1 MRQHDQS
8 QMYWMRIKFVLSS
21 SVFHVA
27 TTCWLLIFSRL
38 ISMILWYVEREFKRK
53 IKIIRNKYK
62 RTIIWQMR
70 DETCLWIWIEILIF
84 IEYNSVHNR
93 YNDEFQVWRQK
104 SLLSSISFVVLSIC
118 IIIDSFV
125 RLENSCY
132 LSSLTKR
139 LLMKE
144 IFNMTNKHEILK
156 EIDSLNDAT
165 NKHEISEK
173 IDSLNDATDKHE
185 LSEKIDSLND
195 VTNKHENCIIEIV
208 SRLFSVVAQ
217 VHST

>member
-1 MRQHDQS
+1 
-8 QMYWMRIKFVLSS
+8 
-21 SVFHVA
+21 
-27 TTCWLLIFSRL
+27 
-38 ISMILWYVEREFKRK
+38 MILWYVEREFKRK
-53 IKIIRNKYK
+53 IKTIRNKYK

-84 IEYNSVHNR
+84 TEYNSIHSR
-93 YNDEFQVWRQK
+93 YNDEFQVWRQE
-104 SLLSSISFVVLSIC
+104 SLLSSTSFVVLSIC

-144 IFNMTNKHEILK
+144 IFDMTNKHEILK
-156 EIDSLNDAT
+156 KIDSLNDAT
-165 NKHEISEK
+165 DKHEISEK
-173 IDSLNDATDKHE
+173 IDSLNDATNEHE
-185 LSEKIDSLND
+185 LSKEVDSLND

-208 SRLFSVVAQ
+208 SRLLSVVAQ